1 MAEKC
6 PYCGGEMVKGYIQ
19 CRDGV
24 YWSEKIRP
32 VAAIRPLDKSALA
45 LKNDQ
50 WSTSNS
56 MLSGDAAEAYN
67 CPECR
72 KIIITYEGDWWGS
85 GSKCN
90 R

>member
-45 LKNDQ
+45 LKNGG
-50 WSTSNS
+50 WN
-56 MLSGDAAEAYN
+56 LSRGDAAEAYN

-72 KIIITYEGDWWGS
+72 KIIVSYEA
-85 GSKCN
+85 N
-90 R
+90 

>member
-45 LKNDQ
+45 LKNGE
-50 WSTSNS
+50 WN
-56 MLSGDAAEAYN
+56 LFRGDAAEAYN

-72 KIIITYEGDWWGS
+72 KIIITYEG
-85 GSKCN
+85 N
-90 R
+90 